1 MWKMIGSIL
10 VLTATSGAGFLYGME
25 QQDYLE
31 KLLYIRHII
40 YMLKG
45 ELEYTKAPLGEVF
58 GQAAVRVREP
68 YKGWL
73 HELERQV
80 ERRKEDEFFK
90 IWMRS
95 IDRDL
100 HTLHLKSEHVIQLKE
115 LGSCLGRMDST
126 SESLHLKL
134 YVERLELEI
143 EKVRESL
150 SAKKRIGNCLG
161 VMGGIFLIV
170 ILI

>member
-73 HELERQV
+73 HGLERQV
-80 ERRKEDEFFK
+80 
-90 IWMRS
+90 
-95 IDRDL
+95 
-100 HTLHLKSEHVIQLKE
+100 
-115 LGSCLGRMDST
+115 
-126 SESLHLKL
+126 
-134 YVERLELEI
+134 
-143 EKVRESL
+143 
-150 SAKKRIGNCLG
+150 
-161 VMGGIFLIV
+161 
-170 ILI
+170 

>member
-10 VLTATSGAGFLYGME
+10 VLTATSGAGFLYGIE

-58 GQAAVRVREP
+58 GRAAVRVREP

-73 HELERQV
+73 HGLERQV

-100 HTLHLKSEHVIQLKE
+100 HT
-115 LGSCLGRMDST
+115 
-126 SESLHLKL
+126 LHLKL

>member
-58 GQAAVRVREP
+58 GRAAVRAREP
-68 YKGWL
+68 YRGWL
-73 HELERQV
+73 HGLERQV
-80 ERRKEDEFFK
+80 ERRKED
-90 IWMRS
+90 
-95 IDRDL
+95 
-100 HTLHLKSEHVIQLKE
+100 
-115 LGSCLGRMDST
+115 
-126 SESLHLKL
+126 
-134 YVERLELEI
+134 
-143 EKVRESL
+143 
-150 SAKKRIGNCLG
+150 
-161 VMGGIFLIV
+161 
-170 ILI
+170 

>member
-58 GQAAVRVREP
+58 GRAAVRVREP

-73 HELERQV
+73 HGLE
-80 ERRKEDEFFK
+80 KTN
-90 IWMRS
+90 S
-95 IDRDL
+95 
-100 HTLHLKSEHVIQLKE
+100 LKSGCAPL
-115 LGSCLGRMDST
+115 T
-126 SESLHLKL
+126 
-134 YVERLELEI
+134 
-143 EKVRESL
+143 
-150 SAKKRIGNCLG
+150 
-161 VMGGIFLIV
+161 GICIHFI
-170 ILI
+170 

>member
-58 GQAAVRVREP
+58 GRAAVRVREP

-73 HELERQV
+73 HGLERQGG
-80 ERRKEDEFFK
+80 RRKEDEFFK